1 MGGIQNNISRNLK
14 FVFLTCNML
23 SGNIPGTI
31 LKDGGYMYV
40 LYFNNHEKMFLFK
53 GSSKVN
59 TQGRI
64 LPCTKDLFCPR
75 SEDDEM
81 RPDGK
86 RIRSGISSSIIYDL
100 TDCNAFLRNKG
111 KSPMN
116 LRFWKHCSY
125 IIVNCPL

>member
-31 LKDGGYMYV
+31 LKDGGYI
-40 LYFNNHEKMFLFK
+40 
-53 GSSKVN
+53 
-59 TQGRI
+59 GRI